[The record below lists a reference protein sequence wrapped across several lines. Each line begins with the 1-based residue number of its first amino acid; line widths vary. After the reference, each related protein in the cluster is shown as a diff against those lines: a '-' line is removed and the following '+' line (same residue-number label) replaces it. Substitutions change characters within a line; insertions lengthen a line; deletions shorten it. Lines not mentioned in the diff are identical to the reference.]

1 MLIVFRLIIERQKS
15 LDMPVGFRQVAAKPR
30 YRKGSVVRLQQD
42 IGTIAIAR
50 NREQVCSNAFRSIEL
65 TERSVIEPPSSG
77 GASSTELPS
86 RFATTAA
93 SSNATPT
100 SGDAQPWMLIS
111 AGPRRERMT
120 PMTERRDANLFKV
133 LIAQIRQNI
142 KGNVILGKALRV
154 LPETRLLKP
163 VRNLLHRGPLRIQ
176 RYPFWTG
183 TSTLAPAR
191 ACCGPQRKGP
201 HVLSGRLGHST
212 TPALCPGFL
221 RKSKSVS
228 DYA

>member
-1 MLIVFRLIIERQKS
+1 MEGQVRRNCQVVSQRRQ
-15 LDMPVGFRQVAAKPR
+15 LPQMQLR
-30 YRKGSVVRLQQD
+30 
-42 IGTIAIAR
+42 
-50 NREQVCSNAFRSIEL
+50 
-65 TERSVIEPPSSG
+65 PP
-77 GASSTELPS
+77 ATPS
-86 RFATTAA
+86 RGC
-93 SSNATPT
+93 SSAPDQ
-100 SGDAQPWMLIS
+100 GA
-111 AGPRRERMT
+111 RMT

-191 ACCGPQRKGP
+191 ACCSPQRKGP

-228 DYA
+228 DYALTPRMSLRFPLPLPDAIRANSGSFDTPRLKRSRSAAHPQCVQRASTRYCAMHRVRETAGGFPPK